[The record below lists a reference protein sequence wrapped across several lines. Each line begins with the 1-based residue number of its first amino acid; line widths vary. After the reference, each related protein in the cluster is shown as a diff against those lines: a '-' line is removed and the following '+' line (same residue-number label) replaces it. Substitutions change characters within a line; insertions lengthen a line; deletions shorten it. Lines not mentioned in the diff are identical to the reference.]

1 MSSVARVPKIGCHL
15 SGCIWILWA
24 QVTSA
29 NSHWLLHTHNDNH
42 VDTHNDNH
50 VNSTNVTAP
59 VSKQDKIG
67 QTGVHLLQAIG
78 GDVPRHKRER
88 TSRLGRKAGHKPKVD
103 RFHYL
108 FEAIEAD
115 KASDSETANGTGSRL
130 SEGAEPDSAQA
141 TSKQPDQ
148 DTSAQAQAGPR
159 DPGVLQSQETQRD
172 TGSGA
177 ERPAGAAEQ
186 PAVGPAISDAVTAAH
201 QAAQMRS
208 DVAQTAVAGE
218 VS

>member
-1 MSSVARVPKIGCHL
+1 MSR
-15 SGCIWILWA
+15 
-24 QVTSA
+24 
-29 NSHWLLHTHNDNH
+29 
-42 VDTHNDNH
+42 
-50 VNSTNVTAP
+50 
-59 VSKQDKIG
+59 
-67 QTGVHLLQAIG
+67 
-78 GDVPRHKRER
+78 RKRER

-148 DTSAQAQAGPR
+148 DTSAQAQAQPG
-159 DPGVLQSQETQRD
+159 DPGVVQSQETQQD

-177 ERPAGAAEQ
+177 EKPAGDAEQ
-186 PAVGPAISDAVTAAH
+186 PAVGPAISDAVSAAH
-201 QAAQMRS
+201 QAAHVQS
-208 DVAQTAVAGE
+208 DAAQTAVAGE
-218 VS
+218 LS

>member
-1 MSSVARVPKIGCHL
+1 M
-15 SGCIWILWA
+15 
-24 QVTSA
+24 
-29 NSHWLLHTHNDNH
+29 
-42 VDTHNDNH
+42 
-50 VNSTNVTAP
+50 
-59 VSKQDKIG
+59 
-67 QTGVHLLQAIG
+67 G
-78 GDVPRHKRER
+78 GDVPRRKRER
-88 TSRLGRKAGHKPKVD
+88 TTRLGRKAGHKPKVD

-148 DTSAQAQAGPR
+148 DASAQGPAEPEPR
-159 DPGVLQSQETQRD
+159 DAGVVQSQETQQD

-177 ERPAGAAEQ
+177 ERPAGDAEQ
-186 PAVGPAISDAVTAAH
+186 PAVGAAISDAVADH
-201 QAAQMRS
+201 AAQLQS
-208 DVAQTAVAGE
+208 GAGQTAVAGE

>member
-1 MSSVARVPKIGCHL
+1 MSSPVQHMMQL
-15 SGCIWILWA
+15 S
-24 QVTSA
+24 QV
-29 NSHWLLHTHNDNH
+29 L
-42 VDTHNDNH
+42 
-50 VNSTNVTAP
+50 P
-59 VSKQDKIG
+59 P
-67 QTGVHLLQAIG
+67 LQAIG
-78 GDVPRHKRER
+78 GDVPRRKRER

-141 TSKQPDQ
+141 TSRQPDQ
-148 DTSAQAQAGPR
+148 DTGAQAEPR
-159 DPGVLQSQETQRD
+159 DPGVVQSQETQQD

-177 ERPAGAAEQ
+177 EKPAGDAKQA
-186 PAVGPAISDAVTAAH
+186 AVGPAGNEAVGAADQAAHLQSDA
-201 QAAQMRS
+201 
-208 DVAQTAVAGE
+208 AQTVVAGE

>member
-1 MSSVARVPKIGCHL
+1 M
-15 SGCIWILWA
+15 
-24 QVTSA
+24 
-29 NSHWLLHTHNDNH
+29 
-42 VDTHNDNH
+42 
-50 VNSTNVTAP
+50 
-59 VSKQDKIG
+59 
-67 QTGVHLLQAIG
+67 QAIG
-78 GDVPRHKRER
+78 GDVPRRKRER

-148 DTSAQAQAGPR
+148 DTSAQAQVEPR
-159 DPGVLQSQETQRD
+159 DPGVVQSQQTQQD

-177 ERPAGAAEQ
+177 ERSAADAKQ
-186 PAVGPAISDAVTAAH
+186 AAVGPAGNETMGAAD
-201 QAAQMRS
+201 QAAQLAS
-208 DVAQTAVAGE
+208 HAAQTVVAGE

>member
-1 MSSVARVPKIGCHL
+1 MAVECQDVPGSCGRKNTSV
-15 SGCIWILWA
+15 
-24 QVTSA
+24 
-29 NSHWLLHTHNDNH
+29 NSCWLLHAHD
-42 VDTHNDNH
+42 DNH
-50 VNSTNVTAP
+50 VNSRNVTLP
-59 VSKQDKIG
+59 RNEQTKQ
-67 QTGVHLLQAIG
+67 VYHPLQAIG
-78 GDVPRHKRER
+78 GDVPRRKRER

-148 DTSAQAQAGPR
+148 DTGAQAQAEPR
-159 DPGVLQSQETQRD
+159 DPGVVQSQETQQD

-177 ERPAGAAEQ
+177 ERPAGDAKQ
-186 PAVGPAISDAVTAAH
+186 PAVGAAGNEAMGAAD
-201 QAAQMRS
+201 QAAQLRS
-208 DVAQTAVAGE
+208 DAAQTAVAGE
-218 VS
+218 AS